1 MRSLAPSYQ
10 AKYGKILMST
20 NIVKVRRRGSAR
32 KVESCELVFGDV
44 ILLEIG
50 DIVPADARLVESNQ
64 TDLTLI

>member
-1 MRSLAPSYQ
+1 
-10 AKYGKILMST
+10 MST